1 MIARAGLSG
10 TCHSEGP
17 ECYTDGSGVSGA
29 GGPGRVLEA
38 WLGLERRV
46 GIAGRNGNFLGAED
60 VRCRRQE
67 PGLGCLFVCLF
78 SLLAVLHGIQGLS
91 SLTRD

>member
-1 MIARAGLSG
+1 M
-10 TCHSEGP
+10 
-17 ECYTDGSGVSGA
+17 
-29 GGPGRVLEA
+29 LEA

-46 GIAGRNGNFLGAED
+46 EIAGRNGYFLGAEG

-67 PGLGCLFVCLF
+67 LGLGCCFFFFF
-78 SLLAVLHGIQGLS
+78 SLLAGLHGIQGLS